1 MFIEYLPSLYVF
13 LFIAFFPFIYVCGYR
28 WIYMRNDDPWKSFIY
43 AKVTFLEKFYLCM
56 LLSDLVHFRLVLFLE
71 KLYIFR
77 KKEEKEGRKKKKFYI
92 CKSYI
97 FRKVLY
103 I

>member
-1 MFIEYLPSLYVF
+1 MFCVGE
-13 LFIAFFPFIYVCGYR
+13 
-28 WIYMRNDDPWKSFIY
+28 
-43 AKVTFLEKFYLCM
+43 EK
-56 LLSDLVHFRLVLFLE
+56 
-71 KLYIFR
+71 R
-77 KKEEKEGRKKKKFYI
+77 KKEEGRRKKKEKRVEGGSIYPLPDNIFSMYI

>member
-1 MFIEYLPSLYVF
+1 M
-13 LFIAFFPFIYVCGYR
+13 
-28 WIYMRNDDPWKSFIY
+28 FIY
-43 AKVTFLEKFYLCM
+43 AKVTFLENYLCM
-56 LLSDLVHFRLVLFLE
+56 FSDLVHFRLVSFLE
-71 KLYIFR
+71 KFYISR
-77 KKEEKEGRKKKKFYI
+77 KKEEGRRKKKKKFYI